1 MEHAD
6 TGHHVDP
13 HGAGGAGHEERDVS
27 FAPLVRGLIGLVAL
41 VVVSL
46 VLVRV
51 LFGYLAVREAETSP
65 PPNPLAQSFGRQV
78 PPEPRLQPHP
88 LQDLQTL
95 RAQEEALLTSY
106 GWVDRKAGIV
116 RIPVQR
122 ALELLAQ
129 RGLPARQP
137 SPGGGTQ

>member
-6 TGHHVDP
+6 TGHHQ
-13 HGAGGAGHEERDVS
+13 HGAGGTGHEERDVS

-51 LFGYLAVREAETSP
+51 LFGYLAIREAENSP
-65 PPNPLAQSFGRQV
+65 RPNPLARSFGRQV
-78 PPEPRLQPHP
+78 PPEPRLQPDP
-88 LQDLQTL
+88 LQDLRTL
-95 RAQEEALLTSY
+95 HAEEDAVLNSY

-122 ALELLAQ
+122 ALELLVQ
-129 RGLPARQP
+129 RGLPARQVP
-137 SPGGGTQ
+137 AGEVR

>member
-1 MEHAD
+1 MEQAD

-13 HGAGGAGHEERDVS
+13 HGTGGVGHEERDVS
-27 FAPLVRGLIGLVAL
+27 FAPLVRGVIGLIALIVA
-41 VVVSL
+41 SA
-46 VLVRV
+46 VLTRV
-51 LFGYLAVREAETSP
+51 LFSYLAGHEAAISP

-78 PPEPRLQPHP
+78 PPEPRLQPDP
-88 LQDLQTL
+88 LRDLQTM
-95 RAQEEALLTSY
+95 RTEEDALLNSY
-106 GWVDRKAGIV
+106 GWVDRKAGVV

-137 SPGGGTQ
+137 PAGGAQ

>member
-6 TGHHVDP
+6 VGHDAEP
-13 HGAGGAGHEERDVS
+13 HGTDGTSHEARDVS
-27 FAPLVRGLIGLVAL
+27 FAPLVSGLIGLVAL
-41 VVVSL
+41 VIVSVVL
-46 VLVRV
+46 ARV
-51 LFGYLAVREAETSP
+51 LLGYLAVHEAGTSP

-78 PPEPRLQPHP
+78 PPAPRLQPDP
-88 LQDLQTL
+88 LQDLRTL
-95 RAQEEALLTSY
+95 HADEDAILNSY

-137 SPGGGTQ
+137 PAGGAQ